1 MASDVAPPLDGVDVA
16 TPPEGTDVAL
26 PLEGVSEPQEQ
37 AMVTNTRMKN
47 IKVSNVLLLGLML
60 SSL

>member
-1 MASDVAPPLDGVDVA
+1 VAPLDGVDVA

-37 AMVTNTRMKN
+37 AMVTNTRMKDT
-47 IKVSNVLLLGLML
+47 KVSKVLLLGLML